1 MKFLWPELLWLLLLI
16 PALVLLYIWMLR
28 RRRKFVVRYAGLSNI
43 KAAMGP
49 TNRWRRHIPAFLL
62 LVATTIM
69 LLAVARPTAVMTLPS
84 SHRTIVLAMDVS
96 GSMRAR
102 DVEPSRLQA
111 AQAAAKAFVDQV
123 PSSTRIA
130 VVEFAATASV
140 VQPPTRSR
148 EDVLNAIDR
157 FELQRGTA
165 VGSGI
170 LISLKALFPDAVFN
184 LRRSNPRAGLNSTAS
199 KNGAKGNDET
209 AQTEPAPLETAEG
222 SAAIIL
228 LTDGQSTTGPDP
240 VISAEMASERGIRV
254 YTVGVGTPDGFIIGS
269 EGWSMRVRLDEEAL
283 KSIATVTDGEYFFA
297 GTADELKKV
306 YESLNT
312 KLVFE
317 KRDTEVAGM
326 FAGLAAILTVL
337 AALLSMVWFNR
348 VL

>member
-1 MKFLWPELLWLLLLI
+1 MKFLWPELLWLLLLV
-16 PALVLLYIWMLR
+16 PALIALYVWLLR
-28 RRRKFVVRYAGLSNI
+28 RRQKAVIRYAGLSKI
-43 KAAMGP
+43 KAAMQPGS
-49 TNRWRRHIPAFLL
+49 RWRRHIPAALL
-62 LVATTIM
+62 LAATALM
-69 LLAVARPTAVMTLPS
+69 LLAVARPTAVLTLPS

-102 DVEPSRLQA
+102 DVEPSRLEA
-111 AQAAAKAFVDQV
+111 AQAAARAFVDQV
-123 PSSTRIA
+123 PASTRIA

-148 EDVLNAIDR
+148 EDVLDSIDR

-170 LISLKALFPDAVFN
+170 LISLKALFPDVTFN
-184 LRRSNPRAGLNSTAS
+184 LRRSNPRAGLPRKETPDQAADPQ
-199 KNGAKGNDET
+199 AK
-209 AQTEPAPLETAEG
+209 PADLDNAEG

-240 VISAEMASERGIRV
+240 VVSAEMAAERGIRV

-269 EGWSMRVRLDEEAL
+269 EGWSMRVKLDEEAL
-283 KSIATVTDGEYFFA
+283 VAIAKVTNGEYFFA
-297 GTADELKKV
+297 GTADELKQV
-306 YESLNT
+306 YEALNS

-317 KRDTEVAGM
+317 KRETEITAF
-326 FAGLAAILTVL
+326 FAALGAILTVL
-337 AALLSMVWFNR
+337 AALLSMLWFHR

>member
-1 MKFLWPELLWLLLLI
+1 MKFLWPSLLWLLLIVPL
-16 PALVLLYIWMLR
+16 LVFVYLWLLK
-28 RRRKFVVRYAGLSNI
+28 RRRKVVVRYAGLANV
-43 KAAMGP
+43 KAAMG
-49 TNRWRRHIPAFLL
+49 TGHRWRRHIPPVLL
-62 LVATTIM
+62 LLATTTM
-69 LLAVARPTAVMTLPS
+69 LLAVARPTAVLTLPS

-111 AQAAAKAFVDQV
+111 AQAAARAFVEQV
-123 PSSTRIA
+123 PTSTRLA
-130 VVEFAATASV
+130 VVEFAATAAV

-170 LISLKALFPDAVFN
+170 LISLKALFPDAEFN
-184 LRRSNPRAGLNSTAS
+184 LRRNNPRAVQKSAPSNASESST
-199 KNGAKGNDET
+199 EEVT
-209 AQTEPAPLETAEG
+209 TLESAEG

-240 VISAEMASERGIRV
+240 VVSAELASERGIPV
-254 YTVGVGTPDGFIIGS
+254 YTVGIGTPDGFIIGS
-269 EGWSMRVRLDEEAL
+269 EGWSMRVRLDEDAL
-283 KSIATVTDGEYFFA
+283 KSIAEVTDGEYFFA

-306 YESLNT
+306 YEALNA

-317 KRDTEVAGM
+317 KRETEIAAL
-326 FAGLAAILTVL
+326 FAGLAAALTVL
-337 AALLSMVWFNR
+337 AALLSMLWFNR
-348 VL
+348 IA